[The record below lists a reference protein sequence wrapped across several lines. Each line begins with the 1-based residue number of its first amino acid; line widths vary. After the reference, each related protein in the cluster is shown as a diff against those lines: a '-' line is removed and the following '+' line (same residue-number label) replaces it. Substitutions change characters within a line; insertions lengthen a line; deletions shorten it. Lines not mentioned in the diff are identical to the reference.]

1 MVERLKTVRKTLHL
15 TQQDM
20 ADRLGLKRN
29 TIATYEI
36 GKAIPSD
43 RTIADVCREFNINET
58 WLRTGEGEM
67 YQPVTRDQA
76 ITDFMADIL
85 KGEPSFRAKLV
96 SVLARLTEDEW
107 QMLERRARE
116 LMAELAPPPAL
127 ADEHN
132 DEKIDEEDKD
142 IHADLSTV
150 L

>member
-1 MVERLKTVRKTLHL
+1 MTERLKTVRKALHL

-36 GKAIPSD
+36 GKAQPSD
-43 RTIADVCREFNINET
+43 RTIADICREFNINEA

-67 YQPVTRDQA
+67 RQPVTRDQA

-85 KGEPSFRAKLV
+85 KGEPDFRTKLIG
-96 SVLARLTEDEW
+96 VLARLSEEEW
-107 QMLERRARE
+107 AMLERRARE
-116 LMAELAPPPAL
+116 LAGDLL
-127 ADEHN
+127 TV
-132 DEKIDEEDKD
+132 DEEP
-142 IHADLSTV
+142 DLTAPGLHDV